1 MQNGQLIHESV
12 LDKMAK
18 RYKPKA
24 HIYDEEL
31 VWEEATL
38 KDRMMIEKDPY
49 TQANDVFSHLREL
62 DWTTSEISD
71 ADVDV
76 LSTLASS
83 GEFFVMWYA
92 RL

>member
-1 MQNGQLIHESV
+1 MIIENG
-12 LDKMAK
+12 
-18 RYKPKA
+18 
-24 HIYDEEL
+24 
-31 VWEEATL
+31 
-38 KDRMMIEKDPY
+38 PY

-62 DWTTSEISD
+62 DWTTSEISN

-83 GEFFVMWYA
+83 GEFFVVWCA